1 MVASLS
7 VIIVN
12 WRDEQQTLRCVAG
25 FRRWTTLRPELIV
38 VDNESSEKSRK
49 DLSSELGPNE
59 LVRSQANLG
68 YAGGNNLGI
77 ARALHSGTTFILL
90 INNDATI
97 EETDMSRLIDRL
109 RGDTRVAI
117 IGPVL
122 HERRQGTVQRYIG
135 GKDIAKNVLTRQAA
149 ELCGIPRLPGYPLCD
164 VDYVP
169 GTVFLA
175 RRNVF
180 EQIGYLDEDFFFSG
194 EIADFCKRARDRGHR
209 VCVDLESQAQ
219 HDAGT
224 TPSTVRE
231 TLYVYYSLRNRFLY
245 AKKHYPFE
253 KAKYLARWSSLC
265 LVEFGRALAT
275 GKLRKARAI
284 LLALAHGCAGR
295 FGNRNAAFL

>member
-12 WRDEQQTLRCVAG
+12 WRDEQQTLRCVAA
-25 FRRWTTLRPELIV
+25 FRRWKTLKPELIV
-38 VDNESSEKSRK
+38 VDNESSEKSRQ
-49 DLSSELGPNE
+49 DLSSELGANE

-77 ARALHSGTTFILL
+77 ARALHSGAPFVLL
-90 INNDATI
+90 INNDAAI
-97 EETDMSRLIDRL
+97 EETDMIRLIDRL
-109 RGDTRVAI
+109 QENPRIAI

-122 HERRQGTVQRYIG
+122 HERRECGVQLCIG

-149 ELCGIPRLPGYPLCD
+149 DLHDIPRVPGYPFND

-175 RRNVF
+175 RRSVF
-180 EQIGYLDEDFFFSG
+180 EQIGHLDEDFFFSG

-219 HDAGT
+219 HNAGK
-224 TPSTVRE
+224 TPQSVRE

-245 AKKHYPFE
+245 AKKHYPHE

-284 LLALAHGCAGR
+284 LLALAHGGTGR
-295 FGNRNAAFL
+295 FGNQNAAFL

>member
-12 WRDEQQTLRCVAG
+12 WRDEQQTLRCVAA
-25 FRRWTTLRPELIV
+25 FRRWTTLKPELVV
-38 VDNESSEKSRK
+38 VDNELSEKSWK
-49 DLSSELGPNE
+49 GLSDVLAANE
-59 LVRSQANLG
+59 LVRSQTNLG

-77 ARALHSGTTFILL
+77 AWALHSGAPFVLL

-97 EETDMSRLIDRL
+97 QETDTIRLIDRL
-109 RGDTRVAI
+109 RENPRIAV

-122 HERRQGTVQRYIG
+122 REWSERGVQLCIG
-135 GKDIAKNVLTRQAA
+135 GKDIAQNVLTRQAA
-149 ELCGIPRLPGYPLCD
+149 ELRDLPCMPGYPLND

-169 GTVFLA
+169 GTVFLT
-175 RRNVF
+175 RRSAF
-180 EQIGYLDEDFFFSG
+180 EQIGHLDEDFFFSG
-194 EIADFCKRARDRGHR
+194 EIADFCKRARDGGHR
-209 VCVDLESQAQ
+209 VCVDLESEAL
-219 HDAGT
+219 HDARK
-224 TPSTVRE
+224 TPHTVRE

-245 AKKHYPFE
+245 AKKYYPSE
-253 KAKYLARWSSLC
+253 KAKYLVLWSSLC
-265 LVEFGRALAT
+265 IVEFSRALAA